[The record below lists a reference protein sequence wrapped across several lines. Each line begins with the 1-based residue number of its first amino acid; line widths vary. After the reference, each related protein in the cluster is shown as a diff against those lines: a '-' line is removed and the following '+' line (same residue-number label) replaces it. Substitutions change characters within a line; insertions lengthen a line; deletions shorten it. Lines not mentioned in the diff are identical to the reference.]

1 METKYETNSIDS
13 LHFIVTSKCISMS
26 NQLIKQSENRLCN
39 CVWTLFPPFR
49 DPLTVCISLSLSHTH
64 PHTWPSIP
72 LLLSLYTEQLRTF
85 SNERESIDTPPNLVL
100 VFEFYCRRRTW
111 AIVLWLQNAISI
123 CRTKFQNIFL
133 LLISASTFH
142 DSLHFPFGCAME
154 NWIWV
159 LRQSSQLPPSGTVAI

>member
-1 METKYETNSIDS
+1 MSE
-13 LHFIVTSKCISMS
+13 HF
-26 NQLIKQSENRLCN
+26 
-39 CVWTLFPPFR
+39 FPPFR
-49 DPLTVCISLSLSHTH
+49 DPLIVCISLFLIHTH
-64 PHTWPSIP
+64 TRPSIP
-72 LLLSLYTEQLRTF
+72 LLLSMYTEQLRTF

-133 LLISASTFH
+133 LLSASTFH
-142 DSLHFPFGCAME
+142 DSLHFPFGYAME

-159 LRQSSQLPPSGTVAI
+159 LRQSRQLPPSGTIAIQSVWMIFHQFRWLFNSLVR